1 MARMTTD
8 GISQLAISLDQISE
22 IPDDVLEQMLQA
34 EADVIEKAQREKG
47 KAYGVHRTG
56 VTLSSIERTK
66 TSKTKDGKAIY
77 IMPMGTNA
85 DGNRNAEVAF
95 INEYGKHGQPAR
107 PFIRDA
113 NEEKA
118 DEAVDAAAAIYDNYL
133 SSKGL

>member
-8 GISQLAISLDQISE
+8 GISQLAISLEEIRE
-22 IPDDVLEQMLQA
+22 IPDDVLDQMLEA
-34 EADVIEKAQREKG
+34 EADVIEKAQKDKG

-56 VTLSSIERTK
+56 VTLGSIERTK
-66 TSKTKDGKAIY
+66 TSKIKDGRAIY
-77 IMPMGTNA
+77 ILPMGTNA

-95 INEYGKHGQPAR
+95 INEFGKRGQPAR
-107 PFIRDA
+107 PFIHDA

-118 DEAVDAAAAIYDNYL
+118 DEAVDAAAAVYDKFL

>member
-8 GISQLAISLDQISE
+8 GISQLAISLEEIRE
-22 IPDDVLEQMLQA
+22 IPASVLDQMLEA
-34 EADVIEKAQREKG
+34 EADVIEKAQKDKG
-47 KAYGVHRTG
+47 KSYGVHRTG
-56 VTLSSIERTK
+56 VTLGSIKRTK
-66 TSKTKDGKAIY
+66 TSKTKDGRAIY
-77 IMPMGTNA
+77 ILPMGTNA

-118 DEAVDAAAAIYDNYL
+118 DDAVSAAAAVYDKFL